1 MIPKDYL
8 ERVYAGFLGMNIGI
22 RLGAPIE
29 PLEWTFERIEEV
41 YGDVRGYLKEYKT
54 FSADDDANGP
64 AFFIRALYDD
74 AKSRELTAEDV
85 GRAWLNYTRF
95 GIGMFWWGGEGISTE
110 HTAYMNLQRGILPP
124 HSGSAEKNGLTLAE
138 QIGGQIFVDTWGLL
152 FPGNPESAADYAA
165 RAASVSHDKNGIYGA
180 RFIAACIAEA
190 FQAESVM
197 DVIVNGLKTIP
208 SDSTYAKIVNEVID
222 YHWEHPEDF
231 RACRNFLEENW
242 GYDKYPGVC
251 HIIPNAGVCILALL
265 YGKGNFERTIEIA
278 AMCGWD
284 TDCNAGKI
292 GTIVGVWNGIGK
304 IPQHYRR
311 PINDFI
317 VLSSVSGYLNIMDIP
332 TFSKELALLGCR
344 LSKQPPP
351 NGLISS
357 FKENQIYFDFT
368 LPGSTHGFQTDFP
381 FKTFIR
387 HNRDKGYQT
396 RGSLEVFIDRMVE
409 GEASKVFYKP
419 FPRRKDF
426 NDEKYKPS
434 FAPKACS
441 GQTVSMQLFLDKWQ
455 GEEFLVTPYVRN
467 TFNEMDIKLE
477 SLPLH
482 NQAWNKIEFTIPD
495 TDGAII
501 DEVGF
506 IIESPSPLL
515 NRAFGKLYLDE
526 FQIYGKSSYKI
537 DFSKQAV
544 EFQSVTP
551 FAHHMGNVSLEQG
564 EMRCFSDTECSSFTG
579 NYYSKNYKYSA
590 TIKPLSGEHHSLI
603 FRAEGIYRH
612 YKAGFDGKNNVS
624 LLVND
629 FGLTRLIE
637 VPFTWRYG
645 EEYRFEVICSENL
658 IRFLIDGKQI
668 FSMEDD
674 RYQRGMFGFSV
685 LGKGEALLSKAE
697 IEEL

>member
-22 RLGAPIE
+22 RLGAPVE

-64 AFFIRALYDD
+64 VFFIRALYDD
-74 AKSRELTAEDV
+74 AADRELTAEDV

-110 HTAYMNLQRGILPP
+110 HTAYMNLQRGTLPP

-152 FPGNPESAADYAA
+152 FPGNPNKAADFAGK
-165 RAASVSHDKNGIYGA
+165 AASVSHDKNGIYGA

-197 DVIVNGLKTIP
+197 DIVVSALNTIP
-208 SDSTYAKIVNEVID
+208 FDSTYAKIVNEVID
-222 YHWEHPEDF
+222 FHWEHPDDF
-231 RACRNFLEENW
+231 RACRIFLEENW

-265 YGKGNFERTIEIA
+265 YGKGSFERTIEIA

-304 IPQHYRR
+304 IPHHYRQ

-317 VLSSVSGYLNIMDIP
+317 ILSSVSGYLNIMDIP
-332 TFSKELALLGCR
+332 TFSKELSMLGYK
-344 LSKQPPP
+344 LSNLHPP
-351 NGLISS
+351 NELISS
-357 FKENQIYFDFT
+357 FKEDQIYFDFT

-387 HNRDKGYQT
+387 HNSSKGYQT
-396 RGSLEVFIDRMVE
+396 KGSLELFIDRMVE

-419 FPRRKDF
+419 FHRRKDF

-434 FAPKACS
+434 FAPKACCN
-441 GQTVSMQLFLDKWQ
+441 QTVSMQLFLDKWQ
-455 GEEFLVTPYVRN
+455 GEEFQVTPYVRN
-467 TFNEMDIKLE
+467 TFNKMNMKLAPIT
-477 SLPLH
+477 LN

-515 NRAFGKLYLDE
+515 KRAFGKLYLDE

-551 FAHHMGNVSLEQG
+551 FAHHMGSVSLEQE
-564 EMRCFSDTECSSFTG
+564 EMRCFSVTECSSFTG

-590 TIKPLSGEHHSLI
+590 NVQPLSGEHHSLI
-603 FRAEGIYRH
+603 FRAEGIHRH
-612 YKAGFDGKNNVS
+612 YKAGFEGKNNVS

-637 VPFTWRYG
+637 VPFTWTYG
-645 EEYRFEVICSENL
+645 KKYRFEVICSENV
-658 IRFLIDGKQI
+658 IEFLIDGNQI
-668 FSMEDD
+668 FSMEND

-685 LGKGEALLSKAE
+685 LGKGEALLSQAE